1 MDEIIDWL
9 DYSDEERA
17 SVMQQLP
24 TRDISQPSGVTFK
37 SY

>member
-9 DYSDEERA
+9 DYSDEERV

-24 TRDISQPSGVTFK
+24 TRDISEPSGESLKTF
-37 SY
+37 